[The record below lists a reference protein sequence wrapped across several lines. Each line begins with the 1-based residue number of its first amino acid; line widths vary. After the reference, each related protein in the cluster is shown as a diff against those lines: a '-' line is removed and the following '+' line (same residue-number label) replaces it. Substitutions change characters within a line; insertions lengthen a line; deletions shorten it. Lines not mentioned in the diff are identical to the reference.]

1 MIELLLDA
9 LKDSILYASPTS
21 TIIDRNL
28 LTIQVNS
35 EVFHF
40 DFLNGKVEKCWYNG
54 HLVPLTISEKFNITL
69 LLCEQF

>member
-9 LKDSILYASPTS
+9 LKDSLLYACPTS
-21 TIIDRNL
+21 TRIDKNL

-35 EVFHF
+35 EIFTF
-40 DFLNGKVEKCWYNG
+40 DYLNGKVEKVWYNG
-54 HLVPLTISEKFNITL
+54 IPVPLSISEKFNITL